1 MEKEDI
7 KSLIT
12 SEINPLESRLDRLRE
27 RLETCQKLG
36 FTSEES
42 KIKSNIDLIS
52 SFLVTLERMWGY
64 VDQISDSTNE
74 QAKETGYK
82 V

>member
-12 SEINPLESRLDRLRE
+12 SEIKSLESRIDRLRE

-36 FTSEES
+36 FASEEP

-52 SFLVTLERMWGY
+52 SFLVTLERMLGY
-64 VDQISDSTNE
+64 VNQISDSTN
-74 QAKETGYK
+74 
-82 V
+82 